1 MGKSGKKVR
10 IPRMTREKLIS
21 FLPDQFPEPEVFFV
35 ELTGV
40 TYPDARYRIDREHS
54 TVLCLEYVISGTG
67 HVETGPHPFH
77 PCAGSVYALPPG
89 LHHRYYADARDPWE
103 KIWVNV
109 RGSLCEELLRL
120 YGFEQPVY
128 APDCPALPLFEEL
141 AAVCEA
147 PPQDRYVFERRC
159 TLLVHEILLLVRGA
173 LRTSFAREPSPAER
187 AKDLLDKSLSKPLS
201 VEELAEEICLSPSRA
216 CSARLTARRLTAIC
230 WAAVWRRPACCCAA
244 PRCRCGRS
252 LRISAFRTNTISPR
266 CSGRRSGFRRSPT
279 GGRRTVL
286 HNLPVWSIL
295 SILEGENPRR
305 TV

>member
-1 MGKSGKKVR
+1 
-10 IPRMTREKLIS
+10 MTREKLIS

-40 TYPDARYRIDREHS
+40 TYPDARYRINREHS
-54 TVLCLEYVISGTG
+54 TVLCLEYVISGKG
-67 HVETGPHPFH
+67 HVETGPRPFH

-147 PPQDRYVFERRC
+147 PPQDR
-159 TLLVHEILLLVRGA
+159 
-173 LRTSFAREPSPAER
+173 
-187 AKDLLDKSLSKPLS
+187 
-201 VEELAEEICLSPSRA
+201 
-216 CSARLTARRLTAIC
+216 
-230 WAAVWRRPACCCAA
+230 
-244 PRCRCGRS
+244 
-252 LRISAFRTNTISPR
+252 
-266 CSGRRSGFRRSPT
+266 
-279 GGRRTVL
+279 
-286 HNLPVWSIL
+286 
-295 SILEGENPRR
+295 
-305 TV
+305 

>member
-54 TVLCLEYVISGTG
+54 TVLCLEYVISGKG
-67 HVETGPHPFH
+67 HVETGPRPFH

-89 LHHRYYADARDPWE
+89 LHHRYYADAQDPWE

-141 AAVCEA
+141 VAVCEA
-147 PPQDRYVFERRC
+147 PPADRYVFERRC

-173 LRTSFAREPSPAER
+173 LRTSSAREPSPAER

-201 VEELAEEICLSPSRA
+201 VEELAEEICLSPSQLTRVFRA
-216 CSARLTARRLTAIC
+216 AYGQTPYRYLLGRRLETAC
-230 WAAVWRRPACCCAA
+230 LL
-244 PRCRCGRS
+244 
-252 LRISAFRTNTISPR
+252 LRGTS
-266 CSGRRSGFRRSPT
+266 
-279 GGRRTVL
+279 
-286 HNLPVWSIL
+286 LPVREIAAHLCFSDEHYFSSLFRQKIGVSPL
-295 SILEGENPRR
+295 AYRR
-305 TV
+305 EPHRLA

>member
-40 TYPDARYRIDREHS
+40 TYPDARYRIDRDHS
-54 TVLCLEYVISGTG
+54 TVLCLEYVISGKG
-67 HVETGPHPFH
+67 HVETGPRPFH

-147 PPQDRYVFERRC
+147 PPADRYVFERRC
-159 TLLVHEILLLVRGA
+159 TLLVHEILLLVRGT
-173 LRTSFAREPSPAER
+173 LRTSSAREPSPAER

-201 VEELAEEICLSPSRA
+201 VEELAEEICLSPSQLTRVFRA
-216 CSARLTARRLTAIC
+216 AYGQTPYRYLLGRRLETAC
-230 WAAVWRRPACCCAA
+230 LL
-244 PRCRCGRS
+244 
-252 LRISAFRTNTISPR
+252 LRGTS
-266 CSGRRSGFRRSPT
+266 
-279 GGRRTVL
+279 
-286 HNLPVWSIL
+286 LPVREIAAHLCFSDEHYFSSLFRQKIGVSPL
-295 SILEGENPRR
+295 AYRR
-305 TV
+305 EPHRLA